1 MKGTE
6 IKVPQGKITID
17 KKKKRRVYSR
27 ETIIVNQKMERISKQ
42 RLLTPIIIEKE
53 SPINILSRYARIRLR
68 GEEYAIPIRMDSD
81 ALNPLIS
88 LKHKVSEENFYWIIK
103 DNDLSIDCSELAIGH
118 LGYKPIYKA
127 FDLKTREVFYFFIQ
141 YFLMIVTFDKDN
153 LYVESIYRV
162 RPDEI
167 KIGQKVGVSMTSVLK
182 VLFVISLISLGFWIL
197 VYHIILSS

>member
-1 MKGTE
+1 
-6 IKVPQGKITID
+6 
-17 KKKKRRVYSR
+17 
-27 ETIIVNQKMERISKQ
+27 MERISKH
-42 RLLTPIIIEKE
+42 RLLAPIIVEKE
-53 SPINILSRYARIRLR
+53 SLINILSRYARIRLR
-68 GEEYAIPIRMDSD
+68 GEEYVIPIRMDSD

-127 FDLKTREVFYFFIQ
+127 FDLKTREVFYFFIP